1 MAHKEVFEMKEA
13 NLLVGQSGGPTT
25 VINSS
30 LAGVIKTAI
39 ESDKI
44 NHVYGSINGIK
55 GVLDDNIVD
64 LADTF
69 EQNEEALNILKTTP
83 SMYLGSCRVKLSEH
97 EKDETDFQQIF
108 EQFEKYQIKYFL

>member
-1 MAHKEVFEMKEA
+1 MKEA

-30 LAGVIKTAI
+30 LAGVIKTAL

-55 GVLDDNIVD
+55 GVLDDNNSINLGYLSSKNENFNSIV
-64 LADTF
+64 
-69 EQNEEALNILKTTP
+69 NE
-83 SMYLGSCRVKLSEH
+83 YLTVVNPQIIN
-97 EKDETDFQQIF
+97 EKN
-108 EQFEKYQIKYFL
+108 YL